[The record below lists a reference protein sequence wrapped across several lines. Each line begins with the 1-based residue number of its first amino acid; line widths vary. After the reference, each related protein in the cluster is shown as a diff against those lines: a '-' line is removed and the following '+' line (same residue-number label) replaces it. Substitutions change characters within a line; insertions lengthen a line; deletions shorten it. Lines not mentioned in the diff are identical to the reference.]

1 MKGKVEAGMEF
12 RYWSENVN
20 ISKFAAS
27 GLPAPAKSPLRAG
40 LPGAA
45 SFTACLETEAGR
57 NGRSFSRMTPPWT
70 LLLGAPIS
78 AHSFPF
84 PLWIKLQAGS
94 SRSHG
99 LSAFACQ
106 LEGDAQG
113 LWNGNMERMLRK
125 QLHLL
130 TGVFSLLTKSLCS
143 HSPGLATF
151 PLMPCKKSSQN
162 HCTVAT
168 PTWIASLAF
177 QEPSG
182 LRKDQMPGA

>member
-1 MKGKVEAGMEF
+1 MEF

-20 ISKFAAS
+20 ISNSAAS

-40 LPGAA
+40 LPVAGI
-45 SFTACLETEAGR
+45 FHCLFGNRGR

-70 LLLGAPIS
+70 VLLGAPIS

-84 PLWIKLQAGS
+84 PLWTKLQAGS
-94 SRSHG
+94 SCSHG

-106 LEGDAQG
+106 LEGDAPR

-130 TGVFSLLTKSLCS
+130 TGVFSLLTKSLYS
-143 HSPGLATF
+143 RSPGLATL
-151 PLMPCKKSSQN
+151 PLMPCKK
-162 HCTVAT
+162 
-168 PTWIASLAF
+168 
-177 QEPSG
+177 PSAWP
-182 LRKDQMPGA
+182 L

>member
-1 MKGKVEAGMEF
+1 
-12 RYWSENVN
+12 
-20 ISKFAAS
+20 
-27 GLPAPAKSPLRAG
+27 
-40 LPGAA
+40 
-45 SFTACLETEAGR
+45 
-57 NGRSFSRMTPPWT
+57 MTPPWT
-70 LLLGAPIS
+70 LLLGALIS

-94 SRSHG
+94 SCTHG

-106 LEGDAQG
+106 LEGDVQG

-151 PLMPCKKSSQN
+151 SLMPCKKFSQN
-162 HCTVAT
+162 HCTAAT
-168 PTWIASLAF
+168 PTQIASLAF
-177 QEPSG
+177 QESSG
-182 LRKDQMPGA
+182 LKKDQMPGA